1 MSDST
6 NTVMAVTMPQV
17 NVNDEEVTLL
27 GWHVQDGGRIEKDQ
41 PLCEIETSK
50 STGDVPSPGSGI
62 VHAVVEAGQ
71 VVAVGQVIGYIGPSK
86 AAIEQH
92 LASHAPARAAIPAAT
107 SSIAGLRDA
116 TAGAVELARAHGL
129 DLAVIPAQG
138 RIRRSDV
145 ERFIAEHPQ
154 PFKPATKTPA
164 TDGSLPAA
172 LRSIV
177 RDEGDLADHRW
188 SIAQHLSATQH
199 RLATAHVVMDVAM
212 DRGVAWMDAQRQ
224 AGRMAGPIPLLLR
237 AAAAAAT
244 ACPALIS
251 FRMGR
256 RVYRYLSL
264 DIAFT
269 ARTPDGRLFTP
280 VVRNAADRSIEE
292 LAAECA
298 RLSMG
303 VFRGQLG
310 PEEMAGGALTVSV
323 LSEHPVRFHVGLQ
336 NAWQSALITAGAIRD
351 EILLIDGKLS
361 ARPTITLTLSYD
373 HGLMDGYE
381 AATALAAAK
390 SALERFVAASAEGG
404 MG

>member
-1 MSDST
+1 VSDST

-17 NVNDEEVTLL
+17 NVNDEEVTLI

-62 VHAVVEAGQ
+62 LRAVVGVGQ
-71 VVAVGQVIGYIGPSK
+71 IVAVGQIIGYIGPST
-86 AAIEQH
+86 AAIEQY
-92 LASHAPARAAIPAAT
+92 LTSHAAVEAAVPAAMPST
-107 SSIAGLRDA
+107 AGPLDA

-129 DLAVIPAQG
+129 NLAVIPAQG

-145 ERFIAEHPQ
+145 ERFLAENPQ
-154 PFKPATKTPA
+154 PAKPVAKAPTSA
-164 TDGSLPAA
+164 DSLPVA

-177 RDEGDLADHRW
+177 RDEGDLADHLW
-188 SIAQHLSATQH
+188 SIAQHLTATQQ
-199 RLATAHVVMDVAM
+199 RLATAHVVMDVGM
-212 DRGVAWMDAQRQ
+212 DRGLAWMDAQRK
-224 AGRMAGPIPLLLR
+224 AGRMAGPIPLLLH

-244 ACPALIS
+244 ACPSLIS

-280 VVRNAADRSIEE
+280 VVRNVADRSLEE
-292 LAAECA
+292 LAADCA
-298 RLSMG
+298 RLSMS
-303 VFRGQLG
+303 VFRGQLA
-310 PEEMAGGALTVSV
+310 PEEMAGGAMTVSA

-336 NAWQSALITAGAIRD
+336 NAYQSALIAAGAIRD
-351 EILLIDGKLS
+351 EVTLVDGKP
-361 ARPTITLTLSYD
+361 AVRPTITLTLSYD
-373 HGLMDGYE
+373 HGLMDGHD

-390 SALERFVAASAEGG
+390 KTLETLEVR
-404 MG
+404 